1 MIVIGFVSTN
11 VKSFT
16 ESIITLP
23 IIAFKNRGFTCKKR
37 PVFHKIMDIVLLV

>member
-1 MIVIGFVSTN
+1 MMVIGLVSTN

-16 ESIITLP
+16 ESIITLS

-37 PVFHKIMDIVLLV
+37 PVFYKIIFIVLLV